1 MVFDEVA
8 LENDIENASTINTAE
23 IVESAKR
30 RLPVKLEVLGIA
42 TAEFG
47 REPLVDIIFFQK
59 EVI

>member
-1 MVFDEVA
+1 M
-8 LENDIENASTINTAE
+8 ENDIENASTINTAE